1 MLQNKEHT
9 DTLMCFNCK
18 HYLFFSKCDA
28 FNEIP
33 IEIIRGQ
40 NEHSK
45 PLEGQDNNIVFEPIE
60 E

>member
-1 MLQNKEHT
+1 MIVIKRIKKN
-9 DTLMCFNCK
+9 FFIN
-18 HYLFFSKCDA
+18 YLFFSKCDA

-33 IEIIRGQ
+33 LEIIRGE
-40 NEHSK
+40 NEHTK